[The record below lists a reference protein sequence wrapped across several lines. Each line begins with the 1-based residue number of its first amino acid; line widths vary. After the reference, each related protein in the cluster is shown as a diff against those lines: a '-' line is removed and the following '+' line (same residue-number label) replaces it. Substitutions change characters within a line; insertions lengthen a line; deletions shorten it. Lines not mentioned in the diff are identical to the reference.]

1 MASLTSRVMS
11 PSSLSVLP
19 RRSLFSNPLVA
30 LTATASS
37 QTLHWRRENRARA
50 CNDQRAPFVD
60 MRMCTHSVWCSP
72 RLAGLP
78 SATTA
83 VKMSC
88 AWMA

>member
-37 QTLHWRRENRARA
+37 QTLQACRRNERDQPHEWRLP
-50 CNDQRAPFVD
+50 CLKK
-60 MRMCTHSVWCSP
+60 RMCTHSVWCSP